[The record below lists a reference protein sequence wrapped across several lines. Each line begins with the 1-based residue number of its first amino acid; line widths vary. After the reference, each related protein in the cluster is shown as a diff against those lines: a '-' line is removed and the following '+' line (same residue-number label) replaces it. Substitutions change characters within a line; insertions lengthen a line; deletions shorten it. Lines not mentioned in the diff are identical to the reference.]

1 MNVSTAE
8 PGSPHGSGGPGGS
21 GTGGRPGGG
30 PARAPRL
37 RRLLR
42 DPVVIS
48 GAAAVLLWAVAAVVS
63 PSFASWDQFLT
74 LMTVASFLGVISI
87 GQTLVI
93 IAGGEG
99 IDLSVG
105 ATATLAAIVGS
116 RFMGGSDD
124 GLLTAVLF
132 ALGACCVVG
141 VVNAVGVL
149 VFRVPPLVMT
159 LGMIAV
165 VAGFIRLYTGGRPEG
180 SAAPLLRT
188 LVSGDTFAGI
198 PGVLWLWLALSVL
211 VIWLL
216 RRSSFGW
223 RLYAVGANPTTAYL
237 SGVNTW
243 AVKFAAYV
251 LSSLFAGVGGLLL
264 LGYSQNVYTSLGT
277 DYMLNSV
284 AAAVIGGTA
293 LVGGVGG
300 YLGTIIGAILLTVL
314 DSLLR
319 IMQIGGGEWGDAP
332 RQIIYGVV
340 LIIVLTAYGRQ
351 KRLRQ

>member
-1 MNVSTAE
+1 MSTPTAE
-8 PGSPHGSGGPGGS
+8 AGAGPPD
-21 GTGGRPGGG
+21 TPERAPG
-30 PARAPRL
+30 PARTPLLHRL
-37 RRLLR
+37 VR

-48 GAAAVLLWAVAAVVS
+48 GSAAVLLWVAAALVS
-63 PSFASWDQFLT
+63 PSFADWGQFIT
-74 LMTVASFLGVISI
+74 LMTVASFLGVIAI

-105 ATATLAAIVGS
+105 ATATLSAIVAS
-116 RFMGGSDD
+116 RFMD
-124 GLLTAVLF
+124 GTNDGFVVAVLL

-165 VAGFIRLYTGGRPEG
+165 VTGFIRLYTGGRPEG

-188 LVSGDTFAGI
+188 LVAGI
-198 PGVLWLWLALSVL
+198 PGVLWLWLGLSVL

-216 RRSSFGW
+216 RRSPFGW
-223 RLYAVGANPTTAYL
+223 RLYAVGANRTTAYL
-237 SGVNTW
+237 SGVDTA
-243 AVKFAAYV
+243 AVKFSAYV
-251 LSSLFAGVGGLLL
+251 LSSMFAGVGGLLL

-293 LVGGVGG
+293 LIGGVGG
-300 YLGTIIGAILLTVL
+300 YLGTVIGAILLTVL

-332 RQIIYGVV
+332 RQIIYGLV
-340 LIIVLTAYGRQ
+340 LITVLTAYGRQ

>member
-1 MNVSTAE
+1 MTVSTNE
-8 PGSPHGSGGPGGS
+8 GDPGAPG
-21 GTGGRPGGG
+21 TPRTDAQPNT
-30 PARAPRL
+30 PAPTPRL
-37 RRLLR
+37 RRLVR
-42 DPVVIS
+42 DPVAIS
-48 GAAAVLLWAVAAVVS
+48 ASVAVLLWAVAALVS
-63 PSFASWDQFLT
+63 PAFASWDQFVT
-74 LMTVASFLGVISI
+74 LMTVASFLGVIAI

-105 ATATLAAIVGS
+105 ATATLAAIVAS
-116 RFMGGSDD
+116 RFMDGSND
-124 GLLTAVLF
+124 GFVVAVLL

-188 LVSGDTFAGI
+188 LVSGDTVAGI
-198 PGVLWLWLALSVL
+198 PGVLWLWLGLSAL

-216 RRSSFGW
+216 RRSPFGW

-237 SGVNTW
+237 SGVNTA

-264 LGYSQNVYTSLGT
+264 LGYAENVYTSLGT

-293 LVGGVGG
+293 LIGGVGG
-300 YLGTIIGAILLTVL
+300 YLGTVIGAILLTVL

>member
-1 MNVSTAE
+1 MSTPTVPAPAAQQAPE
-8 PGSPHGSGGPGGS
+8 
-21 GTGGRPGGG
+21 RPS
-30 PARAPRL
+30 AA

-42 DPVVIS
+42 DPVAIS
-48 GAAAVLLWAVAAVVS
+48 AAVTLLLWTATVLYS
-63 PSFASWDQFLT
+63 PSFAGWGQVVT
-74 LMTVASFLGVISI
+74 LLTVASFLGVIAI

-105 ATATLAAIVGS
+105 ATATLSAIIAS
-116 RFMGGSDD
+116 RFMAGSDE
-124 GLLTAVLF
+124 GFLTAVLL
-132 ALGACCVVG
+132 ALAACCVVG
-141 VVNAVGVL
+141 AVNAVGVL

-165 VAGFIRLYTGGRPEG
+165 VTGFIRLYTGGRPEG

-188 LVSGDTFAGI
+188 LVTGDTVAGI
-198 PGVLWLWLALSVL
+198 PGVLWLWLGLTVL

-216 RRSSFGW
+216 RRSPFGW
-223 RLYAVGANPTTAYL
+223 RLYAVGGNPSTAYL
-237 SGVNTW
+237 SGVNTS

-264 LGYSQNVYTSLGT
+264 LGYAQNVYTSLGT

-293 LVGGVGG
+293 LIGGVGG
-300 YLGTIIGAILLTVL
+300 YLGTAIGAVLLTVL
-314 DSLLR
+314 DTLLR
-319 IMQIGGGEWGDAP
+319 VAQVGGGEWGDAP
-332 RQIIYGVV
+332 RQIIYGAV

-351 KRLRQ
+351 RRLRQ

>member
-1 MNVSTAE
+1 MNVDTA
-8 PGSPHGSGGPGGS
+8 
-21 GTGGRPGGG
+21 RPGAGAPG
-30 PARAPRL
+30 APEQAPAPARTPLALRL
-37 RRLLR
+37 AR

-48 GAAAVLLWAVAAVVS
+48 GSVAVLLWVAAALVS
-63 PSFASWDQFLT
+63 PEFASWGQFVT
-74 LMTVASFLGVISI
+74 LMTVASFLGVIAI

-105 ATATLAAIVGS
+105 ATATLSAIVAS
-116 RFMGGSDD
+116 RFMAGSDE
-124 GLLTAVLF
+124 GILTAVLL

-165 VAGFIRLYTGGRPEG
+165 VTGFIRLYTGGRPEG
-180 SAAPLLRT
+180 SAAPMLRT
-188 LVSGDTFAGI
+188 LVAGDTVAGI
-198 PGVLWLWLALSVL
+198 PGVLWLWLGLSVL
-211 VIWLL
+211 VVWLL
-216 RRSSFGW
+216 RRSPFGW

-237 SGVNTW
+237 SGVNTSV
-243 AVKFAAYV
+243 VKFSAYV

-300 YLGTIIGAILLTVL
+300 YVGTAIGAILLTVL

-340 LIIVLTAYGRQ
+340 LVIVLTAYGRQ

>member
-1 MNVSTAE
+1 MTVSTAPE
-8 PGSPHGSGGPGGS
+8 RAPE
-21 GTGGRPGGG
+21 RPGA
-30 PARAPRL
+30 PARTPLA

-42 DPVVIS
+42 DPVVVS
-48 GAAAVLLWAVAAVVS
+48 GAVAVLLWVVAALYS
-63 PSFASWDQFLT
+63 PEFAGWGQIVT
-74 LMTVASFLGVISI
+74 LLTVASFLGVIAI

-105 ATATLAAIVGS
+105 ATATLSAIVASRYMDGS
-116 RFMGGSDD
+116 NEGIVV
-124 GLLTAVLF
+124 AVLL
-132 ALGACCVVG
+132 ALGASCVVG

-165 VAGFIRLYTGGRPEG
+165 VTGFIRLYTGGRPEG

-188 LVSGDTFAGI
+188 LVTGDTVAGI
-198 PGVLWLWLALSVL
+198 PGVLWLWLGLAVL
-211 VIWLL
+211 VVWLL
-216 RRSSFGW
+216 RRTSFGW
-223 RLYAVGANPTTAYL
+223 RLYAVGGNPTTAYL
-237 SGVNTW
+237 SGVSPT
-243 AVKFAAYV
+243 AVRFSAYV
-251 LSSLFAGVGGLLL
+251 LSSLFAGVGGMLL
-264 LGYSQNVYTSLGT
+264 LGYAQNVYTSLGT

-300 YLGTIIGAILLTVL
+300 YLGTVIGAILLTVL

>member
-1 MNVSTAE
+1 MT
-8 PGSPHGSGGPGGS
+8 
-21 GTGGRPGGG
+21 GTIP
-30 PARAPRL
+30 L
-37 RRLLR
+37 RRLTK

-48 GAAAVLLWAVAAVVS
+48 GVVTLLLWGVASLYS
-63 PSFASWDQFLT
+63 PAFATWGHIVTT
-74 LMTVASFLGVISI
+74 LTVASFLGVIAI

-105 ATATLAAIVGS
+105 AAATLSAIVAS
-116 RFMGGSDD
+116 RFMNGSDD
-124 GLLTAVLF
+124 GLFFAVLV
-132 ALGACCVVG
+132 ALGSACVIG
-141 VVNAVGVL
+141 VVNAIGVL

-180 SAAPLLRT
+180 SAAPLLNQ
-188 LVSGDTFAGI
+188 LVTGDTVFGI
-198 PGVLWLWLALSVL
+198 PGVLWLWLGLSVL

-216 RRSSFGW
+216 RRTSFGW
-223 RLYAVGANPTTAYL
+223 RLYAVGANRTTAHL
-237 SGVNTW
+237 SGVNPA
-243 AVKFAAYV
+243 AVKFSAYV

-264 LGYSQNVYTSLGT
+264 LGYTQNVYTNLGA

-293 LVGGVGG
+293 LIGGVGG
-300 YLGTIIGAILLTVL
+300 YLGTVIGAILLTVL
-314 DSLLR
+314 SALLR
-319 IMQIGGGEWGDAP
+319 TMQIGGGEWGDAP
-332 RQIIYGVV
+332 RQILFGLV

-351 KRLRQ
+351 KRLRG

>member
-1 MNVSTAE
+1 MTTTI
-8 PGSPHGSGGPGGS
+8 P
-21 GTGGRPGGG
+21 
-30 PARAPRL
+30 L
-37 RRLLR
+37 RRLSR

-48 GAAAVLLWAVAAVVS
+48 GAVTLVLWAAAS
-63 PSFASWDQFLT
+63 LYAPAFASWGHIVTT
-74 LMTVASFLGVISI
+74 LTVASFLGVIAI

-105 ATATLAAIVGS
+105 SAATLSAIVAS
-116 RFMGGSDD
+116 RFMDGSND
-124 GLLTAVLF
+124 GFTFAVLA
-132 ALGACCVVG
+132 ALASACVIG
-141 VVNAVGVL
+141 VVNAIGVL

-165 VAGFIRLYTGGRPEG
+165 VTGFIRLYTGGRPEG
-180 SAAPLLRT
+180 SAAPLLNQ
-188 LVSGDTFAGI
+188 LVTGDTVFGI
-198 PGVLWLWLALSVL
+198 PGVLWLWLGLTIL

-223 RLYAVGANPTTAYL
+223 RLYAVGANRTTAYL
-237 SGVNTW
+237 SGVNPS
-243 AVKFAAYV
+243 AVKFTAYV

-264 LGYSQNVYTSLGT
+264 LGYTQNVYTNLGA

-293 LVGGVGG
+293 LIGGVGG
-300 YLGTIIGAILLTVL
+300 YLGTVIGAILLTVL

-319 IMQIGGGEWGDAP
+319 TMQIGGGEWGDAP
-332 RQIIYGVV
+332 RQILFGIV

-351 KRLRQ
+351 KRLRG